1 MRWHLTGLWR
11 SSDFVKFWLGQTV
24 SRFGSGITG
33 IALPLTGVLLLAAT
47 PSQMG
52 ILSALDGA
60 AVLAIGLFVGVW
72 VDRVRRRP
80 LLIAT
85 DLGRA
90 FILSTVPLA
99 ALFGVL
105 HIEQLYAVAALTG
118 MFTVIF
124 NVANQ
129 SFLPSLIPQ
138 TALVEGNSKLG
149 VSDSL
154 AEIGG
159 PAVAGP
165 LVQLISAP
173 FAVLFDALS
182 FLFSAFCLGLI
193 RKPEPP
199 VAVAENRMSIWHEL
213 VQGLHE
219 VLKNPLLRS
228 LAGGVGAF
236 NFFGNFVGALYALYV
251 VRELHAAPIFLGFL
265 IATGGVSALVGAFI
279 AERIIRR
286 FGLGLTAGATL
297 FIYGATGL
305 LIPLAAGPT
314 AIALSFL
321 FTSQLAGDASVSIH
335 LIAEVSLR
343 QSIVPGN
350 MLGRTNASLQFL
362 SQGVAPIGAL
372 LAGILGGLIGL
383 RLTILIGVL
392 GVMAAGALLLLSP
405 IRKISEIKNE

>member
-1 MRWHLTGLWR
+1 MRWRPAGLWHNR
-11 SSDFVKFWLGQTV
+11 DFVKFWLGQTV
-24 SRFGSGITG
+24 SQFGSGITG

-72 VDRVRRRP
+72 VDRIRRRP

-105 HIEQLYAVAALTG
+105 HIEQLYVVAALTG
-118 MFTVIF
+118 MLTVIF

-138 TALVEGNSKLG
+138 TSLVEGNSKLG

-173 FAVLFDALS
+173 FAVFFDALS

-199 VAVAENRMSIWHEL
+199 VAAAENREGIWYEL
-213 VQGLHE
+213 VQGLRE

-251 VRELHAAPIFLGFL
+251 VRELHAAPLFLGFL
-265 IATGGVSALVGAFI
+265 IATGGVSALVGAFV
-279 AERIIRR
+279 AERIVRR

-321 FTSQLAGDASVSIH
+321 FTSQLVGDASVSIH

-392 GVMAAGALLLLSP
+392 GVMAAGGWLLLSP
-405 IRKISEIKNE
+405 IRNISEIKSQ

>member
-90 FILSTVPLA
+90 FILGTVPLA

-129 SFLPSLIPQ
+129 SFLPSLISQ

-251 VRELHAAPIFLGFL
+251 IRELHAAPIFLGFL

-372 LAGILGGLIGL
+372 LAGILGELIGL

-405 IRKISEIKNE
+405 IRKIGEIKNE